1 MTNFLPTSKKDMTQL
16 GWNQLDVIII
26 TGDAYVDHPAFGP
39 ILIARFLEAKGFKV
53 GIISQPDCKTNSDFL
68 ELGSP
73 RLFFGISAGNMDS
86 MVNLY
91 TAQKKLRSEDAYSPG
106 GKTRLRP
113 NRATIVY
120 TQKVRTL
127 FKNVPVVLGGIE
139 ASLRRI
145 PHYDYWSNKL
155 RNSILFDSKAD
166 ILVYGMGERPV
177 LEIAER
183 LAAGEHIYK
192 LDNIRGT
199 VVISR
204 SNSTGVQLPEFLNSL
219 SGQDFIKQHKIF
231 ENHFRKN
238 VLSQK
243 FGNRFLIHNPP
254 AHPLLQS
261 EMDDIYDLPFTR
273 EPHPMYRGKKIPAFL
288 QIRNSVTSHRGCFGG
303 CSFCAIGLHQGKMIQ
318 SRSRDSIL
326 KELKEITQK
335 EYFKG
340 TISDIGGPTANMYE
354 MNCKLDISETC
365 QRNSCLFPSICF
377 QLDISHKEQKKLL
390 SSARKLQGIKHI
402 FVSSGIRFDLAL
414 NDKEYI
420 RQLAKHHVSGLLKL
434 APEHKSEKVLKLMC
448 KPAFE
453 LYEKFWQYF
462 GTYCKKIG
470 KEQYI
475 VPYLIAGHPGATLQD
490 TIELAVYLKKSNIKL
505 KQIQE
510 FTPTPMTA
518 STYMYYTGTD
528 RKEKRIN
535 IPKSREMRLMKALL
549 QWFVPDN
556 KKLVIEALRKAHKP
570 ELISFFLD

>member
-1 MTNFLPTSKKDMTQL
+1 MINFLPTSKKDMTQQ
-16 GWNQLDVIII
+16 GWKQLDIIII

-68 ELGSP
+68 ELGRPS
-73 RLFFGISAGNMDS
+73 LFFGISAGNMDS

-91 TAQKKLRSEDAYSPG
+91 TAQKKLRSEDAYSLG

-127 FKNVPVVLGGIE
+127 FKDVPVVLGGIE

-166 ILVYGMGERPV
+166 ILVYGMGEKPV

-183 LAAGEHIYK
+183 FAAGEQIDE

-204 SNSTGVQLPEFLNSL
+204 NNSAKVPLPEFSNAFSR
-219 SGQDFIKQHKIF
+219 QDFVKQHKIF
-231 ENHFRKN
+231 ENHFRNK

-243 FGNRFLIHNPP
+243 FINRFLIHNPP
-254 AHPLLQS
+254 AHPLSQR

-288 QIRNSVTSHRGCFGG
+288 QIQNSVTSHRGCFGG
-303 CSFCAIGLHQGKMIQ
+303 CSFCAIGLHQGKTIQ
-318 SRSRDSIL
+318 SRSRDSII
-326 KELKEITQK
+326 KELKDITRK

-340 TISDIGGPTANMYE
+340 TISDIGGPTANMYD
-354 MNCKLDISETC
+354 MSCKLNISETC
-365 QRNSCLFPSICF
+365 QRNSCLFPSICP
-377 QLDISHKEQKKLL
+377 QLDISHKVQKKLL
-390 SSARKLQGIKHI
+390 SSARGLQGIKYV

-414 NDKEYI
+414 YDKKYI
-420 RQLAKHHVSGLLKL
+420 HQLAEHHVSGLLKL

-448 KPAFE
+448 KPSFD
-453 LYEKFWQYF
+453 LYERFHQYF

-475 VPYLIAGHPGATLQD
+475 VPYLIAGHPGTTLND
-490 TIELAVYLKKSNIKL
+490 TIELAIYLKKNNIKL

-510 FTPTPMTA
+510 FTPTPMTV

-528 RKEKRIN
+528 TKGNKIN
-535 IPKSREMRLMKALL
+535 IPKGREMRLMKALL
-549 QWFVPDN
+549 QWFEPDN
-556 KKLVIEALRKAHKP
+556 KKLVIEALRKVQKQN
-570 ELISFFLD
+570 LISFFLD

>member
-1 MTNFLPTSKKDMTQL
+1 MINFLPTSKKDMTQL
-16 GWNQLDVIII
+16 SWNQLDVIII

-68 ELGSP
+68 KLGRP

-106 GKTRLRP
+106 GKTDLRP

-120 TQKVRTL
+120 TQKVQTL
-127 FKNVPVVLGGIE
+127 FKDIPVVLGGIE

-145 PHYDYWSNKL
+145 PHYDFWSNKL

-166 ILVYGMGERPV
+166 ILVYGMGEKPV

-183 LAAGEHIYK
+183 LATGEQIDK

-199 VVISR
+199 VVISKN
-204 SNSTGVQLPEFLNSL
+204 NSTGVRLPEFSNSF
-219 SGQDFIKQHKIF
+219 SRKDFIKQHKIF
-231 ENHFRKN
+231 ENHYREK

-254 AHPLLQS
+254 SHPLSQG
-261 EMDDIYDLPFTR
+261 EMDEIYNLPFTR
-273 EPHPMYRGKKIPAFL
+273 ESHPMYKGKKIPAFL
-288 QIRNSVTSHRGCFGG
+288 QIQNSVTSHRGCFGG
-303 CSFCAIGLHQGKMIQ
+303 CSFCAIGLHQGKTIQ
-318 SRSRDSIL
+318 SRSRNSIL
-326 KELKEITQK
+326 KELKEITRK

-340 TISDIGGPTANMYE
+340 TISDIGGPTANMYN
-354 MNCKLDISETC
+354 MHCKINISETC
-365 QRNSCLFPSICF
+365 QRNSCLFPSFCS
-377 QLDISHKEQKKLL
+377 QLDIFHKEQKKLL
-390 SSARKLQGIKHI
+390 SSAKKLQGIKHV

-414 NDKEYI
+414 YDKEYI
-420 RQLAKHHVSGLLKL
+420 QQLAKHHVSGLLKL

-448 KPAFE
+448 KPSFN
-453 LYEKFWQYF
+453 LYEKFRQYF
-462 GTYCKKIG
+462 DTYCKKIG

-475 VPYLIAGHPGATLQD
+475 VPYLVAGHPGATLQD
-490 TIELAVYLKKSNIKL
+490 TIELAIYLRKNNIKL

-528 RKEKRIN
+528 LKGNKIN
-535 IPKSREMRLMKALL
+535 IPKGREMRLMKALL
-549 QWFVPDN
+549 QWFEPEN
-556 KKLVIEALRKAHKP
+556 RKLVIEALRKTHRS
-570 ELISFFLD
+570 ELIGFFLD

>member
-1 MTNFLPTSKKDMTQL
+1 MINFLPISKKDITQL
-16 GWNQLDVIII
+16 GWNQLDIIII
-26 TGDAYVDHPAFGP
+26 TGDAYIDHPAFGP

-53 GIISQPDCKTNSDFL
+53 GIISQPDCKTNSDFIK
-68 ELGSP
+68 LGSP

-113 NRATIVY
+113 NQATIVY

-127 FKNVPVVLGGIE
+127 FKDIPVVLGGIE

-145 PHYDYWSNKL
+145 PHYDYWSNKI

-166 ILVYGMGERPV
+166 ILVYGMGEKPV
-177 LEIAER
+177 LEIANR
-183 LAAGEHIYK
+183 LKAGEQIDK

-199 VVISR
+199 VIISKI
-204 SNSTGVQLPEFLNSL
+204 NSTEEQLPEFSNSF
-219 SGQDFIKQHKIF
+219 SRQDFIKQHKIF
-231 ENHFRKN
+231 ENHFRNK

-254 AHPLLQS
+254 AHPLSQR
-261 EMDDIYDLPFTR
+261 EMNEIYDFPFTR
-273 EPHPMYRGKKIPAFL
+273 ESHPMYRGKKIPAFL
-288 QIRNSVTSHRGCFGG
+288 QIQNSVTSHRGCFGG
-303 CSFCAIGLHQGKMIQ
+303 CSFCAIGLHHGKTIQ
-318 SRSRDSIL
+318 SRSRGSIL
-326 KELKEITQK
+326 NELKKITHK

-340 TISDIGGPTANMYE
+340 TISDIGGPTANMYD
-354 MNCKLDISETC
+354 MHCKLNISETC
-365 QRNSCLFPSICF
+365 QRNSCLFPSICS

-390 SSARKLQGIKHI
+390 SSARKLQGIKHV

-414 NDKEYI
+414 YDKEYI
-420 RQLAKHHVSGLLKL
+420 SQLAEHHVSGLLKL
-434 APEHKSEKVLKLMC
+434 APEHKSENVLKLMC
-448 KPAFE
+448 KPSFD
-453 LYEKFWQYF
+453 LYEKFRQYF

-475 VPYLIAGHPGATLQD
+475 VPYIIAGHPGATLHD
-490 TIELAVYLKKSNIKL
+490 TIELAIYLKNNNIKL

-518 STYMYYTGTD
+518 STYMYFTGTD
-528 RKEKRIN
+528 LKGNKIN
-535 IPKSREMRLMKALL
+535 IPKGREMRLMKALL
-549 QWFVPDN
+549 QWFEPEN
-556 KKLVIEALRKAHKP
+556 RKLVIESLRKAHRS